1 MARLTITVIF
11 SSSPTTDWHH
21 RFGKICV
28 LLSWTHLH
36 PHVGCVLSRWENL
49 CTDSRQSSRISS
61 IMRPYMYSAFGEQLS
76 GLVTIR
82 AYQQDQ
88 TSTEKSRS
96 ALDDEGR
103 FFYVI
108 GAVRHRL
115 CLRLDLLGIPLALGI
130 AVLVSAIKMQVS
142 LARLNVTLTYALQTT
157 QASVHEASSINIK
170 PCLQHLFSDIVVLYT
185 LLEGGKTFVP

>member
-1 MARLTITVIF
+1 
-11 SSSPTTDWHH
+11 
-21 RFGKICV
+21 
-28 LLSWTHLH
+28 
-36 PHVGCVLSRWENL
+36 
-49 CTDSRQSSRISS
+49 
-61 IMRPYMYSAFGEQLS
+61 MYSAFGEQLS

-108 GAVRHRL
+108 GSVRHRL
-115 CLRLDLLGIPLALGI
+115 CLRLDLLGSPLALGI
-130 AVLVSAIKMQVS
+130 ALLVSAIKMQVS
-142 LARLNVTLTYALQTT
+142 PARLNVALIYAMQTT
-157 QASVHEASSINIK
+157 QASVHEASPINLK
-170 PCLQHLFSDIVVLYT
+170 HCLQHFYSDIVVQYT